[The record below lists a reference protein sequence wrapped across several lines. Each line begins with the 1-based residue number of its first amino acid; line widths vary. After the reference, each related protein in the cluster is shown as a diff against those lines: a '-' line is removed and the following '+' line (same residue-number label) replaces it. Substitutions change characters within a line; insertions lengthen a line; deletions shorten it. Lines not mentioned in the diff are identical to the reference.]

1 MAPQYRSIKLQYGE
15 PLVEV
20 GSRCGVEV
28 VDGCGEDIDREGL
41 GKFWVLGSTFLRC
54 GSSGPPSRPP
64 SLSKIGSGY

>member
-1 MAPQYRSIKLQYGE
+1 M
-15 PLVEV
+15 EV